1 LSIAGVRVGL
11 DAYKQAYQ
19 AGKNN
24 YKSLFGMRKLVHS
37 LFKLVPLTLSICGL
51 VPLNS
56 LALPKKADIR
66 SRAVSVDMET

>member
-1 LSIAGVRVGL
+1 VGPE
-11 DAYKQAYQ
+11 AYKLAYQ
-19 AGKNN
+19 AGK
-24 YKSLFGMRKLVHS
+24 KPIMSLWGMRKPVRS

-56 LALPKKADIR
+56 PALPKKADIR